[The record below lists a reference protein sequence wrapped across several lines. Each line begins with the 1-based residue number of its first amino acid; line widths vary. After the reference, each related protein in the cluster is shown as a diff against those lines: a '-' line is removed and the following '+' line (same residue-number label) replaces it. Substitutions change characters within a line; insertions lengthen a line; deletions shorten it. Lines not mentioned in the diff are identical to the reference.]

1 MIQSVFATFL
11 GDKLQQG
18 NRLKQDEVSF
28 DRYLFDNQLNK
39 DLDHRNSDIR
49 RYSETQ
55 TNYISDLL

>member
-28 DRYLFDNQLNK
+28 DSYLFDNQLNK

-49 RYSETQ
+49 RYSEAQ